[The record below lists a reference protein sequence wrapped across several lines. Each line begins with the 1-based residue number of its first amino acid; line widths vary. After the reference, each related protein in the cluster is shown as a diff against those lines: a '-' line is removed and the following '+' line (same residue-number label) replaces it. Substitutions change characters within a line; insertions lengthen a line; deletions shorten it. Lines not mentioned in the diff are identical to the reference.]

1 MTPLSANGF
10 DTLLHHHN
18 LTSQYPNLAW
28 NLHNGFP
35 LGEFNYLHNS
45 YLHPNHSN
53 SASEAAKI
61 LTYITNEVTDGRISE
76 PFTWEELKKQA
87 QGEVIVSLLE

>member
-1 MTPLSANGF
+1 MTPLSANSF

-28 NLHNGFP
+28 NLRNSFP
-35 LGEFNYLHNS
+35 LQKFSYLHNS

-53 SASEAAKI
+53 SLSEAAEI
-61 LTYITNEVTDGRISE
+61 LTYITNEVADGCMSG
-76 PFTWEELKKQA
+76 PFTWEA
-87 QGEVIVSLLE
+87 GSRQGHCITARRGR